1 MLNLDGHSIDYQET
15 GPESGPESGAVSG
28 DGPAVLFVP
37 GSYSTPAAWTGLQKR
52 LPPTYRF
59 IATSL
64 CGYGAT
70 DETRSLDDFDMA
82 HQVRVVEAVARHAD
96 APVHLV
102 GHSFG
107 ATIAL
112 ATALAGAVEVASIAT
127 FEANPLAL
135 MRQRGRA
142 DLYAATFQMSQ
153 AFEQAHKDGEHD
165 AAGRII
171 DFWGGAGSF
180 AAMPEPVRDYCR
192 ATTFANVLDW
202 RTAFAFEA
210 SLADYSGLTVPTMIV
225 RGGLANPAMV
235 EISEGL
241 AASLPDVRSE
251 VVDGASHFLITSHA
265 EACAQLLADF
275 LAEVSG

>member
-1 MLNLDGHSIDYQET
+1 MLTVDGHNIDYQE
-15 GPESGPESGAVSG
+15 SGA
-28 DGPAVLFVP
+28 GPVVLFVP
-37 GSYSTPAAWTGLQKR
+37 GSFSTPAAWGGMQKR
-52 LPPTYRF
+52 LPQDYRL
-59 IATSL
+59 IATSI
-64 CGYGAT
+64 CGYGGT
-70 DETRSLDDFDMA
+70 EDTRSLGDYDMA
-82 HQVRVVEAVARHAD
+82 HEVRMVEAVARHVG
-96 APVHLV
+96 APIHLA

-112 ATALAGAVEVASIAT
+112 ATALVGAVEVLSIAT

-135 MRQRGRA
+135 IRHRGRD
-142 DLYAATFQMSQ
+142 DLFEATREMST
-153 AFEQAHKDGEHD
+153 AFEQAYDDGERD

-180 AAMPEPVRDYCR
+180 AAMPEPVQEYCR

-210 SLADYSGLTVPTMIV
+210 AMADYATLAMPTLIV

-241 AASLPDVRSE
+241 AAALPNARAA
-251 VVDGASHFLITSHA
+251 VVEGASHFLITSHA
-265 EACAQLLADF
+265 ADCAQLLADF
-275 LAEVSG
+275 LADVTG

>member
-1 MLNLDGHSIDYQET
+1 MLTVDGHAIDYQET
-15 GPESGPESGAVSG
+15 GS
-28 DGPAVLFVP
+28 GPAVLFVA
-37 GSYSTPAAWTGLQKR
+37 GSFSTPAAWGGMQKR
-52 LPPTYRF
+52 LPPGYRF
-59 IATSL
+59 IGTSI

-70 DETRSLDDFDMA
+70 GETRSLGDFGMA
-82 HQVRVVEAVARHAD
+82 HQVRVIAAVAREAG

-107 ATIAL
+107 GTVAL
-112 ATALAGAVEVASIAT
+112 AAALAGAVEVLSIAT
-127 FEANPLAL
+127 FEANPLVI
-135 MRQRGRA
+135 MRERGRT
-142 DLYAATFQMSQ
+142 DLFAATHAMSA
-153 AFEQAHKDGEHD
+153 AFEAAYHDGERD

-180 AAMPEPVRDYCR
+180 AAMPEPVQDYCR

-210 SLADYSGLTVPTMIV
+210 TPADYARLSMPALIV

-235 EISEGL
+235 AITEGL
-241 AASLPDVRSE
+241 AASLPDARSA

-265 EACAQLLADF
+265 DDCARLLADF
-275 LAEVSG
+275 LAEIAG

>member
-1 MLNLDGHSIDYQET
+1 MLTIDGHNIDYQET
-15 GPESGPESGAVSG
+15 SPESG

-52 LPPTYRF
+52 LAPGYRC
-59 IATSL
+59 IATSI
-64 CGYGAT
+64 CGYGGTA
-70 DETRSLDDFDMA
+70 ETRSLDDFGME

-107 ATIAL
+107 GTVAL
-112 ATALAGAVEVASIAT
+112 AVAFAGAVEVLSIAT
-127 FEANPLAL
+127 FEANPLAII
-135 MRQRGRA
+135 RQRGR
-142 DLYAATFQMSQ
+142 DELYAATHQMS
-153 AFEQAHKDGEHD
+153 ADFEQAYNAGEPD

-202 RTAFAFEA
+202 RTAFDFEPA
-210 SLADYSGLTVPTMIV
+210 LADYGQLTMPVLAV
-225 RGGLANPAMV
+225 RGGLANGAMV
-235 EISEGL
+235 EITDGIT
-241 AASLPDVRSE
+241 ASVPGARAS
-251 VVDGASHFLITSHA
+251 VVEDASHFLITTHA
-265 EACAQLLADF
+265 EACAQLLSEF
-275 LAEVSG
+275 LAEVIG

>member
-1 MLNLDGHSIDYQET
+1 MLNIDGHNIDYQET
-15 GPESGPESGAVSG
+15 GPESGPELGPESGG
-28 DGPAVLFVP
+28 GPAVLFVP
-37 GSYSTPAAWTGLQKR
+37 GSYSTPAAWTGLRKR
-52 LPPTYRF
+52 LPSTYRF
-59 IATSL
+59 IATSI
-64 CGYGAT
+64 CGYGGT
-70 DETRSLDDFDMA
+70 DETRSLDDLGME
-82 HQVRVVEAVARHAD
+82 HQVRVVEAVARHAG

-112 ATALAGAVEVASIAT
+112 ATALAGAVEVLSIAT
-127 FEANPLAL
+127 FEANPLAPI
-135 MRQRGRA
+135 RERGHA
-142 DLYAATFQMSQ
+142 DLYAATLQMSQ
-153 AFEQAHKDGEHD
+153 AFEQAHGDGERD

-210 SLADYSGLTVPTMIV
+210 SLADYGRLTVPALVV

-235 EISEGL
+235 EITEGL
-241 AASLPDVRSE
+241 AESLPDVRSE
-251 VVDGASHFLITSHA
+251 VVEGASHFLITTHA
-265 EACAQLLADF
+265 EACAQLLGDF
-275 LAEVSG
+275 LAEVGA